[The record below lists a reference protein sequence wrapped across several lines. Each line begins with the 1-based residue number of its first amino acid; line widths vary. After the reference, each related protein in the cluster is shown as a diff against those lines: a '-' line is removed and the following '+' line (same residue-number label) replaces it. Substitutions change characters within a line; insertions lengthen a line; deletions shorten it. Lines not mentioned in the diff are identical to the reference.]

1 MIEEQHITL
10 VGEVS
15 PAALICL
22 AAIMTAQADTLLNA
36 PPLYPHTDVPGSASR
51 PGRRWTMFLYDQ
63 MHKHE
68 IDITWIYRLERSIN
82 RELKKYGHPEV
93 KFGQQA

>member
-1 MIEEQHITL
+1 MGAEQHITL
-10 VGEVS
+10 VGEAT

-22 AAIMTAQADTLLNA
+22 AAIMTATADERLDA
-36 PPLYPHTDVPGSASR
+36 PPLYVHDIPDAGPT

-63 MHKHE
+63 MHKRE
-68 IDITWIYRLERSIN
+68 ITIDWIYKLEQAIN
-82 RELKKYGHPEV
+82 RELKHYGHPEV